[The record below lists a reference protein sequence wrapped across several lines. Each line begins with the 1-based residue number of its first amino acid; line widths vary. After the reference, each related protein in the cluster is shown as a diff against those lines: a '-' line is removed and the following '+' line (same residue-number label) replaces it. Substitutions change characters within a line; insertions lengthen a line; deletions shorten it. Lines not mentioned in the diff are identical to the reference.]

1 MKKIKKKEQFETDI
15 LKTTKKQQ
23 LNKIQ
28 IKVNHV

>member
-1 MKKIKKKEQFETDI
+1 MKKKKKKEQFETDI
-15 LKTTKKQQ
+15 LKTTNKQQ